1 MVPISAGA
9 KGGCSRHSLVVGR
22 RSYGTGRLFVRADGN
37 RRETWYG
44 SWRVGG
50 TRVKRRIGPKR
61 RPGTSDG
68 LTRAQAEAQ
77 LRHRIATETVV
88 AGAQRRTVSEAG
100 ELYLEH
106 LEHVMEGKRTTLQD
120 YRGYL
125 RRHLAPF
132 FGGRPLD
139 KIDRARVES
148 YLKTKKQDGLSSKTA
163 KNHLNFLHGI
173 FAFSIKREL
182 ATANP
187 VALVDRP
194 RASRH
199 AHRRIRFLQPE
210 ELEAVIRAVP
220 TDHLGVIERPLY
232 LAAAMTGLPQGELL
246 GQRWLDV
253 DWIASRVR
261 VAESYV
267 RLAQVAPRP
276 LGPDGRPPGRRARAP
291 LPTVAL
297 AWRA

>member
-1 MVPISAGA
+1 
-9 KGGCSRHSLVVGR
+9 VGR

-148 YLKTKKQDGLSSKTA
+148 YLKAKKQDGLSSKTVQ
-163 KNHLNFLHGI
+163 NHLNFLHGI

-210 ELEAVIRAVP
+210 ELEAVLR
-220 TDHLGVIERPLY
+220 R
-232 LAAAMTGLPQGELL
+232 
-246 GQRWLDV
+246 
-253 DWIASRVR
+253 
-261 VAESYV
+261 
-267 RLAQVAPRP
+267 
-276 LGPDGRPPGRRARAP
+276 PDGPPRRH
-291 LPTVAL
+291 
-297 AWRA
+297 